1 MHHDEVRD
9 ILANSMRTVLRDV
22 EVEPH
27 LLPLSGEVISPATA
41 NRDDEA
47 RSDIRAKGFWLNQ
60 QSEFFDIRIFYPHA
74 QSYSSR
80 SLLSLTS
87 SIEKEKRRQ
96 YGSRVIE
103 IEHGSFTPLVF

>member
-1 MHHDEVRD
+1 
-9 ILANSMRTVLRDV
+9 LLLL

-27 LLPLSGEVISPATA
+27 LLSLSGEVISPATV

-60 QSEFFDIRIFYPHA
+60 QSAFFDIRIFYPRA

-103 IEHGSFTPLVF
+103 LNMVPSHHWCYKVVVVWAVKPK

>member
-27 LLPLSGEVISPATA
+27 LLPLSGEVISPATT
-41 NRDDEA
+41 NRDDKA

-60 QSEFFDIRIFYPHA
+60 QSAFFDISVFYPHA

-103 IEHGSFTPLVF
+103 IEHGSFTPLVL